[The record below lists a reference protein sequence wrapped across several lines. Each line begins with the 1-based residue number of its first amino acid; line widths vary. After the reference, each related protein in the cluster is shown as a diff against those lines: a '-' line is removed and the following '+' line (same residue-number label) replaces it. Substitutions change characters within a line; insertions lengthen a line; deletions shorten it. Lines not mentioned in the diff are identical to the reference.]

1 MEGTWGNKFCNK
13 ETERSQNNDH
23 QSDPDILRKHEKQS
37 SDDRNDSWEKL
48 CESKQKTIRKNI
60 GISNDAAYD
69 ITGAVAVQIGERKYL
84 NMTDRFCTDILYRTE
99 GHTVVNDIHD
109 PGSNTGNDDHHKN
122 PAEIIPHHTEINFTF
137 GNYLVNRITE
147 KYRYI

>member
-1 MEGTWGNKFCNK
+1 MRSDGHVHHSASGTYGRNGGNKFCNK

-37 SDDRNDSWEKL
+37 SDDRNDSEKKL

-109 PGSNTGNDDHHKN
+109 PVATL
-122 PAEIIPHHTEINFTF
+122 ETMIIT
-137 GNYLVNRITE
+137 RIPG
-147 KYRYI
+147 R